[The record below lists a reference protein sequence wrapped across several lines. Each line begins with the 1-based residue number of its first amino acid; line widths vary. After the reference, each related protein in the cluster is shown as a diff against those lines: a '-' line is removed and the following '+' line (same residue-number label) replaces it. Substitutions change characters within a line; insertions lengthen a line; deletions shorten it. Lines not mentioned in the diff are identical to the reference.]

1 MPKKILAT
9 TTIIALA
16 IAMLSAIPLLK
27 ANFIPT
33 EPISYIYIRSDGSV
47 EPATPLI
54 TAISSVYTLK
64 GDFTNT
70 SIVIER
76 DGITLDGAGYTIT
89 GHSTSYGKGVDLTN
103 KTEVT
108 IKNLVINQ
116 FGTGILMDH
125 ASKNT
130 LIGNKMTTFSAFH
143 MINADDNNI
152 TDNVSTQGYGIYGSG
167 SNNFIMN
174 NSFSGGLS
182 GGGNGMGIYLGGN
195 YNTISSNIIIHGVS
209 INMGNSQYNT
219 ISYNTMLNGHA
230 GILLARSSNNLVFG
244 NTLKGIT
251 NEGVSAGYAL
261 YISDSSTNN
270 TIFDN
275 TFENNVLA
283 ASLGAQVADIVW
295 NNVTNNVLIR
305 NNFINNTQN
314 VWIAPGAPVN
324 FWDNGSQ
331 GNYWSNFHGVD
342 SNADGIS
349 ESPYVINAN
358 NTDYHPFINP
368 IVFSIQEIPLT
379 FPTLIPTS
387 TSAPTSNP
395 TEHSI
400 PSAAPTSNPTEH
412 STPNPSPTLNTAEE
426 TNPSP
431 LPKLP
436 EFPVWIIVTFAVLFA
451 VVLVYLNRKRLLQY
465 PPLKK
470 EINKTL
476 ITISTHVFSFVY

>member
-1 MPKKILAT
+1 MPKKLLAT
-9 TTIIALA
+9 TIILTLA
-16 IAMLSAIPLLK
+16 ITMLSTIPMLK

-33 EPISYIYIRSDGSV
+33 EPISYIYIRSDGNV

-54 TAISSVYTLK
+54 TASNDVYTLR

-76 DGITLDGAGYTIT
+76 DGITLDGAGYSIN
-89 GHSTSYGKGVDLTN
+89 GHSTSYGQGVDITN
-103 KTEVT
+103 RTNIT

-116 FGTGILMDH
+116 FGIGVLMDH
-125 ASKNT
+125 SQRNF
-130 LIGNKMTTFSAFH
+130 LSGNKMNTFSAF
-143 MINADDNNI
+143 MMVNSDNNQI
-152 TDNVSTQGYGIYGSG
+152 TGNNSTQGYGIYGSG
-167 SNNFIMN
+167 SNNLVLN

-195 YNTISSNIIIHGVS
+195 NNTISSNIIIHGVS

-219 ISYNTMLNGHA
+219 ISYNTILNGHA

-251 NEGVSAGYAL
+251 NEGVSAGHAL
-261 YISDSSTNN
+261 YISDGSTNN

-275 TFENNVLA
+275 IFENNVLA

-324 FWDNGSQ
+324 FWDNGAQ

-342 SNADGIS
+342 SNVDGIS
-349 ESPYVINAN
+349 ENPYVINSN

-368 IVFSIQEIPLT
+368 IVFSIQEPPLT

-387 TSAPTSNP
+387 TTSPTSKP
-395 TEHSI
+395 TEHYI
-400 PSAAPTSNPTEH
+400 PS
-412 STPNPSPTLNTAEE
+412 PSPTLNTAEQ

-431 LPKLP
+431 SPTLP
-436 EFPVWIIVTFAVLFA
+436 EFPVWITVPFAILFT
-451 VVLVYLNRKRLLQY
+451 VVLVYLKRKEKLLQY

-470 EINKTL
+470 EINKSL
-476 ITISTHVFSFVY
+476 VMISTHVFSYGY